1 MDAQVARDVGQK
13 LGADLHVACS
23 RNLALLDGYQ
33 QKLAAL
39 RIGST
44 AVLAWLAAG
53 ICETDDGTIGTPA
66 DGPPS
71 EAIWIAAFL
80 MARGLTN
87 PDGDVVEK
95 AYADYKLWK
104 SLGRINGKAE

>member
-1 MDAQVARDVGQK
+1 MDAQIARDIGQK
-13 LGADLHVACS
+13 LGADLHAACS
-23 RNLALLDGYQ
+23 RNLALVDGYQ

-53 ICETDDGTIGTPA
+53 ICETDDGKMGTPE
-66 DGPPS
+66 DGPPA
-71 EAIWIAAFL
+71 EAIWLAAFL

-87 PDGDVVEK
+87 ASGDVVEQ
-95 AYADYKLWK
+95 AYADFEEWK
-104 SLGRINGKAE
+104 RLGRID